1 MAYKEAIII
10 EQSEL
15 RGDQI
20 AEQFAIF
27 WPDGTPLVP
36 GGLSKEMEDMK
47 NRLSLLETQV
57 KEIKDK
63 EPKR

>member
-1 MAYKEAIII
+1 MSYKEAIII

-20 AEQFAIF
+20 AEQFALF
-27 WPDGTPLVP
+27 WPDGTPVVP
-36 GGLSKEMEDMK
+36 GGVSKEMDDIK
-47 NRLSLLETQV
+47 SRLDLLETQV